1 LALRLKTGRSV
12 RGSFNEA
19 PPRTNAAADPKIAQI
34 TVSATAAINHL
45 MPGSYSAG
53 GAEGSTEAVGS
64 AEAVGSTESVS
75 FRTGKSGAATLNPQ
89 AATIMLEARQS
100 AVVVQT
106 KAARMLREFRCMQ
119 TPPYFY
125 GGSFACRLQRKVFGA
140 RQNHRTQ

>member
-1 LALRLKTGRSV
+1 LRLKTGRSV
-12 RGSFNEA
+12 RGNFNAA
-19 PPRTNAAADPKIAQI
+19 PPRTKAAADPNIAQI

-53 GAEGSTEAVGS
+53 GGWTEAVGSTEAVD
-64 AEAVGSTESVS
+64 STESVS

-100 AVVVQT
+100 AVVVPT
-106 KAARMLREFRCMQ
+106 TAARILRECRCMQ

-125 GGSFACRLQRKVFGA
+125 GGSFACRLQRKVFRA
-140 RQNHRTQ
+140 RQNHGTQ